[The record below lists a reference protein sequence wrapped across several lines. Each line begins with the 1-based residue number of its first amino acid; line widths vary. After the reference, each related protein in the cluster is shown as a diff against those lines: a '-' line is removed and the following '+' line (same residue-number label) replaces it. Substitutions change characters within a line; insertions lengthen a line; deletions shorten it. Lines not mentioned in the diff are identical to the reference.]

1 MRSTLLGL
9 WGAGMDPG
17 LCALQAEPHPQP
29 WFLLLMM
36 LSFVLSSGI
45 INLGFVV
52 ILLPQAL
59 VLRLNSVSTQKA
71 VCVGWGWLLDLS
83 ALTSISV
90 GNQNPTEVNNG
101 S

>member
-1 MRSTLLGL
+1 
-9 WGAGMDPG
+9 
-17 LCALQAEPHPQP
+17 
-29 WFLLLMM
+29 M

-45 INLGFVV
+45 IDLEFVV

-59 VLRLNSVSTQKA
+59 ILRLNSASTQKA
-71 VCVGWGWLLDLS
+71 VRVGWGCLLDLL

-90 GNQNPTEVNNG
+90 GNQNPTQVNNG